1 MQYRIEIL
9 VPHNHITTS
18 TSIPPSE
25 TSSTLEQTES
35 DDIVPLTMEEKER
48 IYDPWKHSVIV
59 KAIGKR
65 FNHHYLCKK
74 LADLWKISDP
84 FPLIV
89 LGKEFYTAKFNR
101 EDLQWKVL
109 QQGPWFVAGAYLS
122 VRTWVA
128 NFVPSDSKVLTTAI
142 WCMDNT
148 LDMGADPDGQAGE
161 KLGKFSNP
169 KDITAGK
176 GKAVNTANLR
186 QGNSTKHINL
196 MGQNH
201 AFTSGLGYANGPITE
216 RLNKEPRPPR
226 QTSMGFLNL
235 DFTKKAK
242 PDAPKPSF
250 SNDKAQ
256 NSSTLGMEAQCFV
269 PVLSKTLKATESQSL
284 NYYQT
289 PPEPI
294 PMVSPT

>member
-1 MQYRIEIL
+1 
-9 VPHNHITTS
+9 
-18 TSIPPSE
+18 
-25 TSSTLEQTES
+25 
-35 DDIVPLTMEEKER
+35 MEEKER

-122 VRTWVA
+122 VRTWVP

-142 WCMDNT
+142 WVRPHHKQLPKVKTQYVEAGKQQSRATWSNN
-148 LDMGADPDGQAGE
+148 GA
-161 KLGKFSNP
+161 KGKFSNP

-201 AFTSGLGYANGPITE
+201 AFTSGLGYANDPITE
-216 RLNKEPRPPR
+216 RPNKEPRPPR

-235 DFTKKAK
+235 DFTKKALHL
-242 PDAPKPSF
+242 F
-250 SNDKAQ
+250 H
-256 NSSTLGMEAQCFV
+256 LGRHFH
-269 PVLSKTLKATESQSL
+269 
-284 NYYQT
+284 
-289 PPEPI
+289 
-294 PMVSPT
+294 